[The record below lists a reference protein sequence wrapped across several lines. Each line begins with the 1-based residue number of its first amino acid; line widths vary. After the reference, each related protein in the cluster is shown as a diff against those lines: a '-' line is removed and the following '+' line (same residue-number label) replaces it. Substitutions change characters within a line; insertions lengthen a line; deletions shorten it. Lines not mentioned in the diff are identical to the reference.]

1 MALTAKM
8 TGLKGQLK
16 LSGQANDS
24 KKKWKSNKGES
35 NKEKFKKKNKKPF
48 TNKERQKK
56 DEAWKKTPP
65 KDDEP
70 TSKTVDGKLFQ
81 WCIHHMA
88 WVLHTSSDC
97 RLGQHCI
104 NEQAGT
110 SQANSAT
117 TAAVAAAVASSSQM
131 NYLADVAAVSQDE

>member
-1 MALTAKM
+1 M

-16 LSGQANDS
+16 ISGQAKDS
-24 KKKWKSNKGES
+24 KKKWTKGNKGES

-48 TNKERQKK
+48 TNNERQKK
-56 DEAWKKTPP
+56 DKAWKKTPP
-65 KDDEP
+65 KDGEP
-70 TSKTVDGKLFQ
+70 TSTIVDGKLFQ

-97 RLGQHCI
+97 RLCQHCT

-117 TAAVAAAVASSSQM
+117 TAAVASSSQM
-131 NYLADVAAVSQDE
+131 NYLATVTVASWDK